1 MERKQFT
8 FYRSF
13 YDAVMEMDNDADR
26 LALLLAIIEY
36 SLLEKPPKLKGPLKV
51 AFTLVKPTLDTARE
65 KSKQGM
71 NRNKNKDSPSS
82 SSSSTSSSTSSSS
95 SGNYSKSK
103 NKKETYIE
111 KETYTEIEGEE
122 EKEYKSNASAPAP
135 NAPSLPE
142 VVAFFKDKNLNGD
155 PNEFFYYYQG
165 RGWEGVKDWTGYAYN
180 WSIKERKFN
189 DDDGSNDPII
199 LGGTRFPAGVTPQ
212 TVSGDGKFKLI

>member
-1 MERKQFT
+1 MERMQFT

-13 YDAVMEMDNDADR
+13 WETIRKVKSDKDR
-26 LALLLAIIEY
+26 LAVYDAICSY
-36 SLLEKPPKLKGPLKV
+36 SLDGIVPDLSGEADL
-51 AFTLVKPTLDTARE
+51 AFTSFKRTLDYARIRAE
-65 KSKQGM
+65 RGRKGGKTSIASNNCES
-71 NRNKNKDSPSS
+71 NRTSIA
-82 SSSSTSSSTSSSS
+82 STS
-95 SGNYSKSK
+95 G
-103 NKKETYIE
+103 
-111 KETYTEIEGEE
+111 
-122 EKEYKSNASAPAP
+122 KSNGNGNGNNNGNVNGNENVNGNGSGAAG
-135 NAPSLPE
+135 APSLPE

-199 LGGTRFPAGVTPQ
+199 LGGTRFPPGVTPQ